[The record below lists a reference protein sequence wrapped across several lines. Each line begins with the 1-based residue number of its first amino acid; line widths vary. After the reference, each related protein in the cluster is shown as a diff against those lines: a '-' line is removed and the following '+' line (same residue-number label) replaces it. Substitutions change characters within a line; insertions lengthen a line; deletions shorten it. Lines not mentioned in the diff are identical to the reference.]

1 MQKAFDTCDSNIL
14 LKKLSTIGVQGV
26 ELSWFKSYLTD
37 RKQYVNVNSSD
48 STLLNILLGVPQG
61 SVLGPL
67 LFLIYI
73 NDLPQCTKLLSK
85 LFADDTMLQAS
96 GNNINEL
103 TQSVNIEL
111 QKVSTY
117 FRENKLSLNGGKT
130 KYIVFSK
137 LRAIQDQDLP
147 LVVNN
152 NNINES
158 NLNLVYEI
166 GRIKSSSDVPAYK
179 CLGVF
184 FDENLDFKYNLLKI
198 SSKLSRALFA
208 LRSVKKSSLLL
219 PYSLCTMPY
228 FIAIL
233 YML

>member
-1 MQKAFDTCDSNIL
+1 
-14 LKKLSTIGVQGV
+14 
-26 ELSWFKSYLTD
+26 
-37 RKQYVNVNSSD
+37 
-48 STLLNILLGVPQG
+48 
-61 SVLGPL
+61 
-67 LFLIYI
+67 
-73 NDLPQCTKLLSK
+73 
-85 LFADDTMLQAS
+85 MLQAS

-117 FRENKLSLNGGKT
+117 FRENKLSLNAGKT

-137 LRAIQDQDLP
+137 SRAIQDQDLS

-179 CLGVF
+179 YLGVF
-184 FDENLDFKYNLLKI
+184 FDENHDFKYHLHKI

-208 LRSVKKSSLLL
+208 LRSVKKILPSSALT
-219 PYSLCTMPY
+219 LCTMPY

-233 YML
+233 YMP